1 MMGRELI
8 SAAARGQGSARRRAN
23 LARLGDE
30 LGRFDGRV
38 VFVTGAAG
46 QIGTACARGF
56 ADEGASVGALDLE
69 PLEGVVSV
77 TADLS
82 QPDQLEAAF
91 SALEGRLGPV
101 DILVQSAAVI
111 ARTPF
116 LDITAANIDHVLGV
130 NVRAILLGGRYA
142 AASLIRRGA
151 RDGAIVNLTSV
162 SGIVSDA
169 ESVAYEA
176 SKGAVTMATKGMAVA
191 LAEHGIRVNAVGPGS
206 MAKFQE
212 MEAREAFDLDDYERQ
227 RIPLGRLGIAADIAA
242 AVMFL
247 ASREADYVTGTTL
260 YVDGGALA
268 AW

>member
-1 MMGRELI
+1 
-8 SAAARGQGSARRRAN
+8 
-23 LARLGDE
+23 

-46 QIGTACARGF
+46 QIGSACAEAF
-56 ADEGASVGALDLE
+56 VSEGATVGAVDLE
-69 PLEGVVSV
+69 PVPDVESV

-82 QPDQLEAAF
+82 RPDELEDAF
-91 SALEGRLGPV
+91 DTLESRLGPV

-116 LDITAANIDHVLGV
+116 LEITAANIDHVLGV
-130 NVRAILLGGRYA
+130 NVRATLLGGRYA
-142 AASLIRRGA
+142 ANSLIARGN
-151 RDGAIVNLTSV
+151 REGAIVNLTSV
-162 SGIVSDA
+162 SGVVSDA
-169 ESVAYEA
+169 ESIAYEA

-191 LAEHGIRVNAVGPGS
+191 LAASGVRVNAVGPGS

-212 MEAREAFDLDDYERQ
+212 MEPREPFDLDDYERQ
-227 RIPLGRLGIAADIAA
+227 RIPLARLGMPTDITA

-247 ASREADYVTGTTL
+247 ASSEAAYITGTTL
-260 YVDGGALA
+260 YVDGGSLA

>member
-1 MMGRELI
+1 
-8 SAAARGQGSARRRAN
+8 
-23 LARLGDE
+23 
-30 LGRFDGRV
+30 V

-46 QIGTACARGF
+46 QIGAECARAF
-56 ADEGASVGALDLE
+56 AAEGAKVGAIDRQ
-69 PLEGVVSV
+69 PVADVVSV
-77 TADLS
+77 TANLS
-82 QPDQLEAAF
+82 RPDQLEE
-91 SALEGRLGPV
+91 ALATLEQRLGPV
-101 DILVQSAAVI
+101 DVLVQSAAVI

-142 AASLIRRGA
+142 ANSLINRGS
-151 RDGAIVNLTSV
+151 REGAIVNLTSL
-162 SGIVSDA
+162 SGVVSDA

-191 LAEHGIRVNAVGPGS
+191 LAPHGIRVNAVGPGS

-212 MEAREAFDLDDYERQ
+212 MEPRDRFDLDDYERQ
-227 RIPLGRLGIAADIAA
+227 RIPLGRLGVGEEIAS

-247 ASREADYVTGTTL
+247 ASREAAYVTGTTL

>member
-1 MMGRELI
+1 
-8 SAAARGQGSARRRAN
+8 
-23 LARLGDE
+23 
-30 LGRFDGRV
+30 V

-46 QIGTACARGF
+46 QIGAECAHAF
-56 ADEGASVGALDLE
+56 AAEGAKVGAIDRE
-69 PLEGVVSV
+69 PVADVVSV

-82 QPDQLEAAF
+82 RPDQLEE
-91 SALEGRLGPV
+91 ALATLEQRLGPV
-101 DILVQSAAVI
+101 DVLVQSAAVI

-142 AASLIRRGA
+142 ANSLINRGS
-151 RDGAIVNLTSV
+151 REGAIVNLTSL
-162 SGIVSDA
+162 SGVVSDA

-191 LAEHGIRVNAVGPGS
+191 LAPHGIRVNAVGPGS

-212 MEAREAFDLDDYERQ
+212 MEPRDRFDLDDYERQ
-227 RIPLGRLGIAADIAA
+227 RIPLGRLGVGEEIAS

-247 ASREADYVTGTTL
+247 ASREAAYVTGTTL

>member
-1 MMGRELI
+1 
-8 SAAARGQGSARRRAN
+8 
-23 LARLGDE
+23 
-30 LGRFDGRV
+30 V

-46 QIGTACARGF
+46 QIGAACTREF
-56 ADEGASVGALDLE
+56 AAEGAKVGAVDLE
-69 PLEGVVSV
+69 PVDDVVSV
-77 TADLS
+77 TADLAR
-82 QPDQLEAAF
+82 PDELEEAF
-91 SALEGRLGPV
+91 SALETRLGPV
-101 DILVQSAAVI
+101 DVLVQSAAVI

-116 LDITAANIDHVLGV
+116 LDVTAANIDHVLGV

-142 AASLIRRGA
+142 ARSLISRGN
-151 RDGAIVNLTSV
+151 REGAIVNLTSV
-162 SGIVSDA
+162 SGVVSDA

-191 LAEHGIRVNAVGPGS
+191 LAGHGIRVNAVGPGS

-212 MEAREAFDLDDYERQ
+212 MEPRDRLDLDDYERQ
-227 RIPLGRLGIAADIAA
+227 RIPLGRLGVGGEVAA

-247 ASREADYVTGTTL
+247 ASREAAYVTGTTL

>member
-1 MMGRELI
+1 VER
-8 SAAARGQGSARRRAN
+8 
-23 LARLGDE
+23 D

-46 QIGTACARGF
+46 QIGSACAEAF
-56 ADEGASVGALDLE
+56 ATEGAKVGVVDLE
-69 PLEGVVSV
+69 PVPDVVSV

-82 QPDQLEAAF
+82 RPDELEE
-91 SALEGRLGPV
+91 ALSSLERRLGPV
-101 DILVQSAAVI
+101 DVLVQSAAVI

-116 LDITAANIDHVLGV
+116 LDITAANIDHVMGV
-130 NVRAILLGGRYA
+130 NVRAILLGGRF
-142 AASLIRRGA
+142 AASSLIGRGS
-151 RDGAIVNLTSV
+151 RDGAIVNLTSL
-162 SGIVSDA
+162 SGVVSDA

-191 LAEHGIRVNAVGPGS
+191 LAPHGVRVNAVGPGS

-212 MEAREAFDLDDYERQ
+212 MEPREPFDLDDYERQ
-227 RIPLGRLGIAADIAA
+227 RIPLGRLGVATDIAA

-247 ASREADYVTGTTL
+247 ASTEATYVTGTTL

>member
-1 MMGRELI
+1 
-8 SAAARGQGSARRRAN
+8 
-23 LARLGDE
+23 
-30 LGRFDGRV
+30 V

-46 QIGTACARGF
+46 QIGAACAREF
-56 ADEGASVGALDLE
+56 AAEGATVGAVDRE
-69 PLEGVVSV
+69 PVEDVVSV
-77 TADLS
+77 TADLA
-82 QPDQLEAAF
+82 QADELEKAF
-91 SALEGRLGPV
+91 SALETRLGPV

-130 NVRAILLGGRYA
+130 NVRALLLGGRYA
-142 AASLIRRGA
+142 ARSLIRRGN
-151 RDGAIVNLTSV
+151 RDGAIVNLTSL

-191 LAEHGIRVNAVGPGS
+191 LAEHRIRVNAVGPGS

-212 MEAREAFDLDDYERQ
+212 MEPREPLDLDDYERQ
-227 RIPLGRLGIAADIAA
+227 RIPLGRLGIDTDIAA

-247 ASREADYVTGTTL
+247 ASREAAYITGTTL